1 MSESFGSMLEVARIQ
16 SEINRLFENLLHLD
30 NEQSGGAQWTPN
42 ADIVDTGSHLIVEVE
57 LPGVSAEGLSVT
69 VNSGNITIRG
79 NKPQPDHTA
88 ALREPRQERRYGT
101 FHRTMQLGL
110 PVNTRQATAELR
122 HGLLKIHFP
131 KVPNRRGEDVTIK
144 VVTV

>member
-57 LPGVSAEGLSVT
+57 LPGVPVEGLSVT

-79 NKPQPDHTA
+79 SKPQPDHTA